1 MSRSIANKNYK
12 FNLPVFILILSVYT
26 SGHVVLV
33 DTMGIRLIL
42 QLLMMIF
49 MFLYILSSTQKGMSK
64 HGFVVLFVVAS
75 SMISEL
81 LIRGDINNILGY
93 GLSIALIFI
102 LLIMKYRDVIN
113 FIETINRI
121 NYVLAIIAIIG
132 LVLSISSS
140 NIYDALLSRADY
152 YNPSFL
158 SGMSGWSLL
167 GHADTWNDMLGE
179 KVPRI
184 VAHLQQASLV
194 PAYFLLP
201 LSISLAFSSVNKL
214 HIVFFILLFVLL
226 SMGGSSYVSL
236 FMCLLIYIFI
246 NYIPRQVLIL
256 APFILLSIS
265 LILLG
270 YLYIDIYDIELI
282 KEASRG
288 VASDYSEDLDDDVL
302 NNRMTSAVARIS
314 LMGFQV
320 IGFIENFPLPAGE
333 ELTNMTIG
341 GNVMTNALRAGVI
354 GLIATIVMYYVLFTS
369 ITNHLIKYKSSNKVK
384 RFGLSLLYALI
395 FQSFLYNDYGFSTYY
410 GYIMYTVII
419 LLSYYDTRQASKKLC
434 I

>member
-49 MFLYILSSTQKGMSK
+49 MFLYILSSTQKGMNK
-64 HGFVVLFVVAS
+64 HGFVVLFVIAP
-75 SMISEL
+75 SMIGEL
-81 LIRGDINNILGY
+81 LIRGSINNILGY
-93 GLSIALIFI
+93 GLLIALIFI
-102 LLIMKYRDVIN
+102 LLTMKYRDVIN
-113 FIETINRI
+113 FIETINSI

-132 LVLSISSS
+132 LGLSISSS
-140 NIYDALLSRADY
+140 NIFDALLSRADY

-158 SGMSGWSLL
+158 SGMSKWSLL
-167 GHADTWNDMLGE
+167 GHADTWIVMLDE

-201 LSISLAFSSVNKL
+201 LSISLAFSPVNKL

-226 SMGGSSYVSL
+226 SMGGASYVSL
-236 FMCLLIYIFI
+236 LMCLLIYIFI
-246 NYIPRQVLIL
+246 NYIPRHVLIL
-256 APFILLSIS
+256 APFILLCISSIM
-265 LILLG
+265 LV
-270 YLYIDIYDIELI
+270 YLYIDIYDVELI
-282 KEASRG
+282 KELSRG
-288 VASDYSEDLDDDVL
+288 AASSYGEDLDDGPI
-302 NNRMTSAVARIS
+302 NNRMASAVARMS

-333 ELTNMTIG
+333 ELTKMTIG
-341 GNVMTNALRAGVI
+341 GNLMTNALRGGVI
-354 GLIATIVMYYVLFTS
+354 GFVATIAMYYVLFRGV
-369 ITNHLIKYKSSNKVK
+369 TNHLIKYKSSNKVK
-384 RFGLSLLYALI
+384 RLGSSLLYALI
-395 FQSFLYNDYGFSTYY
+395 FQSFIYNDFGFSTYY
-410 GYIMYTVII
+410 GYIMFVVII
-419 LLSYYDTRQASKKLC
+419 LLSSPNKNTRQVP
-434 I
+434 

>member
-132 LVLSISSS
+132 LVLSISS
-140 NIYDALLSRADY
+140 
-152 YNPSFL
+152 
-158 SGMSGWSLL
+158 
-167 GHADTWNDMLGE
+167 
-179 KVPRI
+179 
-184 VAHLQQASLV
+184 
-194 PAYFLLP
+194 
-201 LSISLAFSSVNKL
+201 
-214 HIVFFILLFVLL
+214 
-226 SMGGSSYVSL
+226 
-236 FMCLLIYIFI
+236 
-246 NYIPRQVLIL
+246 
-256 APFILLSIS
+256 
-265 LILLG
+265 
-270 YLYIDIYDIELI
+270 
-282 KEASRG
+282 
-288 VASDYSEDLDDDVL
+288 
-302 NNRMTSAVARIS
+302 
-314 LMGFQV
+314 
-320 IGFIENFPLPAGE
+320 
-333 ELTNMTIG
+333 
-341 GNVMTNALRAGVI
+341 
-354 GLIATIVMYYVLFTS
+354 
-369 ITNHLIKYKSSNKVK
+369 
-384 RFGLSLLYALI
+384 
-395 FQSFLYNDYGFSTYY
+395 
-410 GYIMYTVII
+410 
-419 LLSYYDTRQASKKLC
+419 
-434 I
+434 